1 MSSDIRSGN
10 EVTMSSSDAASADT
24 SATASDPTAGTDPA
38 GTDPAG
44 TDPAGG
50 GGSESL
56 RTVVIAF
63 TANVLIAIAKTIVAV
78 LTGSASMLAEAVH
91 SWADSGNEVLLLIGE
106 RRARRP
112 ADEDHPLGFGRSG
125 YVWAMFAAIGL
136 FAVGAGVSVWHG
148 IQSLGAPE
156 EAGTDYL
163 WAYLVLALSFVLE
176 GTSFLQSVRQ
186 ARAGAGGRLRHPL
199 RFIRVTSNPVLRA
212 VFFEDFAALIGILI
226 AASGLVLHQVT
237 GDPVWDA
244 VGSILVGLLLG
255 VVAIN
260 LIRRNSAFL
269 TGEGGTPFVERT
281 ILSMLVAHPSI
292 ERVSFL
298 HTEWIGPERLFV
310 VAAVDMAG
318 DLPEG
323 ALGERMQAVEDQ
335 LEKLPQ
341 VGRAFLTLA
350 RPDDPTSLQPEA
362 LPDWY
367 VDGQPEG

>member
-1 MSSDIRSGN
+1 MASS
-10 EVTMSSSDAASADT
+10 THHAAAPQDAS
-24 SATASDPTAGTDPA
+24 PTDPA
-38 GTDPAG
+38 AG
-44 TDPAGG
+44 ES
-50 GGSESL
+50 GSGSL
-56 RTVVIAF
+56 RTIMIAF
-63 TANVLIAIAKTIVAV
+63 LANILIAVAKTVVAGI
-78 LTGSASMLAEAVH
+78 TGSASMLAEAVH
-91 SWADSGNEVLLLIGE
+91 SWADTGNEVLLLIGE

-156 EAGTDYL
+156 EGGAAYG

-186 ARAGAGGRLRHPL
+186 TRAGASGRLRHPI
-199 RFIRVTSNPVLRA
+199 RFIRVTSNPMLRA
-212 VFFEDFAALIGILI
+212 VFFEDFAALIGIGI
-226 AASGLVLHQVT
+226 ATAGLVLHQVT

-244 VGSILVGLLLG
+244 IGSILVGLLLG
-255 VVAIN
+255 VIAIN
-260 LIRRNSAFL
+260 LIRRNSDFL
-269 TGEGGTPFVERT
+269 TGEGGTPFLERQ
-281 ILSMLVAHPSI
+281 ILTTLVTDPAV

-323 ALGERMQAVEDQ
+323 TLAVRVQAVEDD
-335 LEKLPQ
+335 LERLPQ
-341 VGRAFLTLA
+341 VGRAMLTLS
-350 RPDDPTSLQPEA
+350 RPDDPTRLAPEE
-362 LPDWY
+362 LPEWY
-367 VDGQPEG
+367 VGGTAGD

>member
-1 MSSDIRSGN
+1 MAPSTQD
-10 EVTMSSSDAASADT
+10 DAAPSQDRTAGAGTHGANGADG
-24 SATASDPTAGTDPA
+24 AGTDGPA
-38 GTDPAG
+38 GSG
-44 TDPAGG
+44 GAGG
-50 GGSESL
+50 TESL

-63 TANVLIAIAKTIVAV
+63 TANVLIAIAKSVVAV
-78 LTGSASMLAEAVH
+78 ITGSASMLAEAVH
-91 SWADSGNEVLLLIGE
+91 SWADTGNEVLLLIGE

-112 ADEDHPLGFGRSG
+112 ADEDHPLGYGRSG

-156 EAGTDYL
+156 EGGADYG
-163 WAYLVLALSFVLE
+163 WAYAVLALSFVLE

-186 ARAGAGGRLRHPL
+186 TRAGGSGRLRHP
-199 RFIRVTSNPVLRA
+199 IRYIRLTSNPVLRA
-212 VFFEDFAALIGILI
+212 VFFEDFAALIGIGI
-226 AASGLVLHQVT
+226 AAAGLVLHQVT

-244 VGSILVGLLLG
+244 IGSILVGLLLG
-255 VVAIN
+255 VIAIN
-260 LIRRNSAFL
+260 LIRRNSSFL
-269 TGEGGTPFVERT
+269 TGEGGTPYLEREILRALVE
-281 ILSMLVAHPSI
+281 HPDV

-323 ALGERMQAVEDQ
+323 SLAVRMQGVEDQ
-335 LEKLPQ
+335 LERNPRI
-341 VGRAFLTLA
+341 GRAMLTLS
-350 RPDDPTSLQPEA
+350 RPDDARSLQPGE

-367 VDGQPEG
+367 IGGTIPD